1 MSTAI
6 LILLAYDVVS
16 AFMLMFLCH
25 NILFFALKQNVSA
38 KHIYVMDVVKWTRTT
53 SAPIYT
59 LHLYWKRFRLR
70 PFTFT
75 SKSRRCPTVNNRPLC
90 LMLVGCCEYFII
102 LPMSTV
108 TYWNLKGDSSRL
120 KIISKRRLAYE
131 TSMWDWLHI
140 QVYIF
145 WSKNKS

>member
-1 MSTAI
+1 MS
-6 LILLAYDVVS
+6 
-16 AFMLMFLCH
+16 
-25 NILFFALKQNVSA
+25 
-38 KHIYVMDVVKWTRTT
+38 RTT

-131 TSMWDWLHI
+131 TSMWD
-140 QVYIF
+140 YIF
-145 WSKNKS
+145 KFTYFGQKQSLKIKSYVFTFFLGYLNLYGISLELIQPTKFLIPENVSQEVRKF